1 MMEWGGGVGGS
12 ILKKITL
19 SKRQSRE
26 QSSGQKEK
34 GETNEDWNR
43 DKEWKDRQRQVEK
56 IGETSGSKM

>member
-1 MMEWGGGVGGS
+1 MMEWGCVCGGS
-12 ILKKITL
+12 ILKKIIL

-26 QSSGQKEK
+26 QSSGQKEG

-43 DKEWKDRQRQVEK
+43 NKEWKDRQRQVEK

>member
-1 MMEWGGGVGGS
+1 M
-12 ILKKITL
+12 KKITL